1 MSRCLWF
8 QGAPVAAP
16 FASSREPRPPLWDGA
31 FQRITPGALSLLWC
45 VLLSLPGGR
54 A

>member
-16 FASSREPRPPLWDGA
+16 FASSREPRSPLWDGA
-31 FQRITPGALSLLWC
+31 FRRITPGALSLLLC
-45 VLLSLPGGR
+45 GLLSVGGR